1 MKVDRDMMAL
11 LKATKKVAMA
21 PRQMLE
27 RVRKASELRLL
38 PVEAVAASETSR
50 GSDIAN

>member
-27 RVRKASELRLL
+27 RVRKSAEPRL
-38 PVEAVAASETSR
+38 PQVEAVAAGETAC

>member
-21 PRQMLE
+21 PRQLLE
-27 RVRKASELRLL
+27 RIRKSAAPRLT
-38 PVEAVAASETSR
+38 PAEAAAATETAH
-50 GSDIAN
+50 GSDSAN